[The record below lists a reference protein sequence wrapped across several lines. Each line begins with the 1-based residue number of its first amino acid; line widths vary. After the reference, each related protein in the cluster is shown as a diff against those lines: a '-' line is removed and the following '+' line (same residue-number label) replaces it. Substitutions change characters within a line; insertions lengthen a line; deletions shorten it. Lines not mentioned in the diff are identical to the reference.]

1 MNIFKIG
8 LNYVTLFR
16 IKFNRFSLRF
26 LKRFLQTWYIGFL
39 LIIVYIIISFV
50 FIKLNV
56 YQDYRTF
63 LPATISTLLT
73 IYILDF
79 LRIEYDR
86 KRDANKRMLF
96 NLIMLY
102 ELCPVINNGIDEI
115 LSYEEFETYEDIRT
129 IISSNPNF
137 WDEDIQIYDP
147 KLNENIHMTKKQYM
161 TNLLIKIDD
170 ICKTYL
176 SNYLSIANYE
186 EYKLIHNIRIRCAV
200 QANDTKFHDSVTYDS
215 FTQDLIE
222 LFYTTI
228 KIEAFYDFWYKDV
241 PITNE
246 IEKSK
251 WRIKETTAKV
261 FQRQKS

>member
-102 ELCPVINNGIDEI
+102 ET
-115 LSYEEFETYEDIRT
+115 LS
-129 IISSNPNF
+129 S
-137 WDEDIQIYDP
+137 
-147 KLNENIHMTKKQYM
+147 
-161 TNLLIKIDD
+161 
-170 ICKTYL
+170 
-176 SNYLSIANYE
+176 
-186 EYKLIHNIRIRCAV
+186 YK
-200 QANDTKFHDSVTYDS
+200 
-215 FTQDLIE
+215 
-222 LFYTTI
+222 
-228 KIEAFYDFWYKDV
+228 
-241 PITNE
+241 
-246 IEKSK
+246 
-251 WRIKETTAKV
+251 
-261 FQRQKS
+261 